1 MNITRS
7 VNRRF
12 IQLLAAV
19 LTNQQLLNLTSGKL
33 YKGSAKNLCAP
44 GLNCY
49 SCPAATLSCPL
60 GALQA
65 AGGTAGYGF
74 SFYAGGFLLLLG
86 VLWGR
91 LACRFLC
98 PFGLL
103 QDLLSKLPV
112 RKRHLY
118 PPLRYVKYVLLVVF
132 VLLLPA
138 LLMLFKGVGAPAFCE
153 YICPAGT
160 LEAAVPLLLTHAEY
174 RQAAGGLF
182 ALKSVIL
189 IAVVI
194 GCLFISRFFCKMLCP
209 LGAIY
214 GLLNR
219 VSICRLH
226 LDEKS
231 CVSCGRCR
239 KVCPMDIDPVMQ
251 LHSPECI
258 MCGRC
263 VEACPQKAL
272 HLGIKAPAAKTAADS
287 Q

>member
-91 LACRFLC
+91 LACGFLC

-112 RKRHLY
+112 RKRRLY

-153 YICPAGT
+153 YICPACT

-174 RQAAGGLF
+174 RQAVGGLF

-214 GLLNR
+214 GLLNS

-239 KVCPMDIDPVMQ
+239 NVCPMDIDPVVQ

-258 MCGRC
+258 MCGQC
-263 VEACPQKAL
+263 VEACPQNAL
-272 HLGIKAPAAKTAADS
+272 HLGIKAPAAKTAVDS

>member
-7 VNRRF
+7 FNRRF
-12 IQLLAAV
+12 VQLLAAL
-19 LTNQQLLNLTSGKL
+19 LTNQELLNLTSGRL

-74 SFYAGGFLLLLG
+74 SFYVGGFLLLLG

-91 LACRFLC
+91 LACGFLC

-112 RKRHLY
+112 QKRKLF
-118 PPLRYVKYVLLVVF
+118 PPLRYVKYLLLVVF
-132 VLLLPA
+132 VLLLPVL
-138 LLMLFKGVGAPAFCE
+138 LLMVNGVGAPAFCE

-160 LEAAVPLLLTHAEY
+160 LEAAVPLLLTHVEY
-174 RQAAGGLF
+174 RQVIGGLF
-182 ALKSVIL
+182 VLKSVIL
-189 IAVVI
+189 VAVLV

-231 CVSCGRCR
+231 CVSCGACR
-239 KVCPMDIDPVMQ
+239 KVCPMDIDPVVQ

-258 MCGRC
+258 LCGQC

-272 HLGIKAPAAKTAADS
+272 HLGIKAPAAKTAADTH
-287 Q
+287 

>member
-7 VNRRF
+7 FNRRF
-12 IQLLAAV
+12 VQLLAAL
-19 LTNQQLLNLTSGKL
+19 LTNQELLNLTSGRL

-74 SFYAGGFLLLLG
+74 SFYVGGFLLLLG

-91 LACRFLC
+91 LACGFLC

-112 RKRHLY
+112 QKRKLF
-118 PPLRYVKYVLLVVF
+118 PPLRYVKYLLLVVF
-132 VLLLPA
+132 VLLLPVL
-138 LLMLFKGVGAPAFCE
+138 LLMVNGVGAPAFCE

-174 RQAAGGLF
+174 RQAIGGLF
-182 ALKSVIL
+182 VLKSVIL
-189 IAVVI
+189 VAVLV

-226 LDEKS
+226 LDGKS
-231 CVSCGRCR
+231 CVSCGACR
-239 KVCPMDIDPVMQ
+239 KACPMDIDPVVQ

-258 MCGRC
+258 LCGQC

-272 HLGIKAPAAKTAADS
+272 HLGIKAPAAKTAADTH
-287 Q
+287 

>member
-1 MNITRS
+1 
-7 VNRRF
+7 
-12 IQLLAAV
+12 
-19 LTNQQLLNLTSGKL
+19 
-33 YKGSAKNLCAP
+33 
-44 GLNCY
+44 
-49 SCPAATLSCPL
+49 LSCPL

-74 SFYAGGFLLLLG
+74 SFYVGGFLLLLG

-91 LACRFLC
+91 LACGFLC

-103 QDLLSKLPV
+103 QDLLSKLPMQK
-112 RKRHLY
+112 RKLF
-118 PPLRYVKYVLLVVF
+118 PPLRYVKYLLLVVF
-132 VLLLPA
+132 VLLLPVV
-138 LLMLFKGVGAPAFCE
+138 LLMVNGVGAPAFCE

-174 RQAAGGLF
+174 RQAVGGLF
-182 ALKSVIL
+182 VLKSVIL
-189 IAVVI
+189 VAVLV

-231 CVSCGRCR
+231 CVSCGACR
-239 KVCPMDIDPVMQ
+239 KVCPMDIDPVAQ

-258 MCGRC
+258 LCGQC

-272 HLGIKAPAAKTAADS
+272 HLGIKAPAAKTAADTH
-287 Q
+287 

>member
-7 VNRRF
+7 FNRRF
-12 IQLLAAV
+12 VQLLAAL
-19 LTNQQLLNLTSGKL
+19 LTNQELINLTSGRL

-74 SFYAGGFLLLLG
+74 SFYVGGFLLLLG

-91 LACRFLC
+91 LACGFLC

-112 RKRHLY
+112 QKRKLF
-118 PPLRYVKYVLLVVF
+118 PPLRYVKYLLLVVF
-132 VLLLPA
+132 VLLLPVV
-138 LLMLFKGVGAPAFCE
+138 LLLVNGVGAPAFCE

-174 RQAAGGLF
+174 RQAIGGLF
-182 ALKSVIL
+182 VLKSVIL
-189 IAVVI
+189 VAVLV

-231 CVSCGRCR
+231 CVSCGACR
-239 KVCPMDIDPVMQ
+239 KVCPMDIDPVTQ

-258 MCGRC
+258 LCGQC

-272 HLGIKAPAAKTAADS
+272 HLGIKSSAAKTAADTH
-287 Q
+287 

>member
-1 MNITRS
+1 MNITRTI
-7 VNRRF
+7 NRRF
-12 IQLLAAV
+12 VQLLATV
-19 LTNQQLLNLTSGKL
+19 LTNQELLNFTSGRL

-65 AGGTAGYGF
+65 VGGTAGYGF
-74 SFYAGGFLLLLG
+74 SFYIGGFLLLLG

-91 LACRFLC
+91 LTCGFLC

-112 RKRHLY
+112 VKRRLF

-132 VLLLPA
+132 VLLLPVVFRFFHGA
-138 LLMLFKGVGAPAFCE
+138 GAPAFCE

-160 LEAAVPLLLTHAEY
+160 LEAAVPLLLTHPEY
-174 RQAAGGLF
+174 RQAVGGLF
-182 ALKSVIL
+182 ALKAVIL
-189 IAVVI
+189 AAVLI
-194 GCLFISRFFCKMLCP
+194 GCVFISRFFCKMLCP

-214 GLLNR
+214 GLLNA

-226 LDEKS
+226 LDAAR
-231 CVSCGRCR
+231 CVSCGLCR
-239 KVCPMDIDPVMQ
+239 KACLMDIDPVAQ
-251 LHSPECI
+251 IHSPECI
-258 MCGRC
+258 MCGQC
-263 VEACPQKAL
+263 VEACPHKAL
-272 HLGIKAPAAKTAADS
+272 HLGIKATAAKAAADA

>member
-7 VNRRF
+7 CNRRF
-12 IQLLAAV
+12 VQLLAAV
-19 LTNQQLLNLTSGKL
+19 LTNQELMNLTSGRL

-74 SFYAGGFLLLLG
+74 SFYVGGFLLLLG

-91 LACRFLC
+91 LACGFLC

-112 RKRHLY
+112 QKRKLF
-118 PPLRYVKYVLLVVF
+118 PPLRYVKYLLLVVF
-132 VLLLPA
+132 VLLLPVL
-138 LLMLFKGVGAPAFCE
+138 LLMVNGVGAPAFCE

-174 RQAAGGLF
+174 RQAIGGLF
-182 ALKSVIL
+182 VLKSVIL
-189 IAVVI
+189 VAVLV

-231 CVSCGRCR
+231 CVSCGACR
-239 KVCPMDIDPVMQ
+239 KVCPMDIDPVVQ

-258 MCGRC
+258 LCGQC

-272 HLGIKAPAAKTAADS
+272 HLGIKAPAAKTAADTH
-287 Q
+287 

>member
-12 IQLLAAV
+12 VQLLAAV
-19 LTNQQLLNLTSGKL
+19 LTNQQLLNLASGRL

-65 AGGTAGYGF
+65 AGGTAVYGF

-91 LACRFLC
+91 LACGFLC

-103 QDLLSKLPV
+103 QDLLSKVPV
-112 RKRHLY
+112 TKRQLF
-118 PPLRYVKYVLLVVF
+118 PPLRYVKYLLLAVF
-132 VLLLPA
+132 VLLLPVL
-138 LLMLFKGVGAPAFCE
+138 LLMLNGVGAPAFCE

-174 RQAAGGLF
+174 RQAVSGLF
-182 ALKSVIL
+182 VLKAVIL
-189 IAVVI
+189 AAVVI

-209 LGAIY
+209 LGAFY
-214 GLLNR
+214 GLLNS

-231 CVSCGRCR
+231 CVACGRCH
-239 KVCPMDIDPVMQ
+239 KVCPMDINPAAQ
-251 LHSPECI
+251 PHSPECI
-258 MCGRC
+258 MCGQC
-263 VEACPQKAL
+263 VKACPQKAL
-272 HLGIKAPAAKTAADS
+272 HLGIKAPKAKTATNTH
-287 Q
+287 

>member
-1 MNITRS
+1 MKITRS

-12 IQLLAAV
+12 VQLLATV
-19 LTNQQLLNLTSGKL
+19 LTNQELLNFTSGRL

-65 AGGTAGYGF
+65 VGGTAGYGF
-74 SFYAGGFLLLLG
+74 SFYVGGFLLLLG
-86 VLWGR
+86 VLLGR
-91 LACRFLC
+91 FACGFLC
-98 PFGLL
+98 PFGFL

-112 RKRHLY
+112 PQKHLFT
-118 PPLRYVKYVLLVVF
+118 PLRYVKYLLLVIF
-132 VLLLPA
+132 VLLLPVL
-138 LLMLFKGVGAPAFCE
+138 LLMVNGVGAPAFCE

-160 LEAAVPLLLTHAEY
+160 LEAAVPLLLTHVEY
-174 RQAAGGLF
+174 RQAIGGLF
-182 ALKSVIL
+182 VLKSVIL
-189 IAVVI
+189 VAVLV

-214 GLLNR
+214 GLLNC

-231 CVSCGRCR
+231 CVSCGACR
-239 KVCPMDIDPVMQ
+239 KVCPMDIDPVAQ

-258 MCGRC
+258 LCGQC

-272 HLGIKAPAAKTAADS
+272 HLGIKAPAAKTAADTH
-287 Q
+287 

>member
-12 IQLLAAV
+12 VQLLAAV
-19 LTNQQLLNLTSGKL
+19 LTNQQLLNLASGRL

-91 LACRFLC
+91 LACGFLC

-103 QDLLSKLPV
+103 QDLLSKVPV
-112 RKRHLY
+112 TKRQLF
-118 PPLRYVKYVLLVVF
+118 PPLRYVKYLLLAVF
-132 VLLLPA
+132 VLLLPVL
-138 LLMLFKGVGAPAFCE
+138 LLMLNGVGAPAFCE

-160 LEAAVPLLLTHAEY
+160 LEAAVPLLLTHPEY

-182 ALKSVIL
+182 VLKAVIL
-189 IAVVI
+189 AAVVI

-209 LGAIY
+209 LGAFY
-214 GLLNR
+214 GLLNS
-219 VSICRLH
+219 VSIYRLH

-231 CVSCGRCR
+231 CVACGRCH
-239 KVCPMDIDPVMQ
+239 KVCPMDINPAAQ
-251 LHSPECI
+251 PHSPECI
-258 MCGRC
+258 MCGQC

-272 HLGIKAPAAKTAADS
+272 HLGIKAPKTETATNTH
-287 Q
+287 

>member
-7 VNRRF
+7 FNRRF
-12 IQLLAAV
+12 VQLLAAL
-19 LTNQQLLNLTSGKL
+19 LTNQELINLTSGRL

-74 SFYAGGFLLLLG
+74 SFYVGGFLLLLG

-91 LACRFLC
+91 LACGFLC

-112 RKRHLY
+112 QKRKLF
-118 PPLRYVKYVLLVVF
+118 PPLRYVKYLQLVVF
-132 VLLLPA
+132 VLLLPVV
-138 LLMLFKGVGAPAFCE
+138 LLMVNGVGAPAFCE

-174 RQAAGGLF
+174 RQAIGGLF
-182 ALKSVIL
+182 VLKSVIL
-189 IAVVI
+189 VAVLV

-226 LDEKS
+226 LDGKS
-231 CVSCGRCR
+231 CVSCGACR
-239 KVCPMDIDPVMQ
+239 KVCPMDIDPVVQ

-258 MCGRC
+258 LCGQC

-272 HLGIKAPAAKTAADS
+272 HLGIKSPAAKTAADTH
-287 Q
+287 

>member
-1 MNITRS
+1 
-7 VNRRF
+7 
-12 IQLLAAV
+12 
-19 LTNQQLLNLTSGKL
+19 
-33 YKGSAKNLCAP
+33 
-44 GLNCY
+44 
-49 SCPAATLSCPL
+49 L

-91 LACRFLC
+91 LACGFLC

-112 RKRHLY
+112 RKRRLY

-174 RQAAGGLF
+174 RQAVGGLF

-239 KVCPMDIDPVMQ
+239 KVCPMDIDPVVQ

-258 MCGRC
+258 MCGQC

>member
-19 LTNQQLLNLTSGKL
+19 LTNQQLLNLSSGKL

-91 LACRFLC
+91 LACGFLC

-112 RKRHLY
+112 RKRRLY

-160 LEAAVPLLLTHAEY
+160 LEAAVPLLLTHPEY
-174 RQAAGGLF
+174 RQAVGGLF
-182 ALKSVIL
+182 ALKAVIL

-258 MCGRC
+258 MCGQC

>member
-1 MNITRS
+1 MDITRS
-7 VNRRF
+7 FNRRF
-12 IQLLAAV
+12 VQLLAAV
-19 LTNQQLLNLTSGKL
+19 ITNQELLNLTSGKL

-91 LACRFLC
+91 LACGFLC

-112 RKRHLY
+112 PKRRLF
-118 PPLRYVKYVLLVVF
+118 PPLRYVKYLLLVVF
-132 VLLLPA
+132 VLLLPVL
-138 LLMLFKGVGAPAFCE
+138 LLMINGIGAPAFCE

-160 LEAAVPLLLTHAEY
+160 LEAAVPLLLTHPEY

-182 ALKSVIL
+182 VWKAIIL
-189 IAVVI
+189 AAVVI

-209 LGAIY
+209 LGAAY
-214 GLLNR
+214 GLLNAI
-219 VSICRLH
+219 SICRLH
-226 LDEKS
+226 LDKTR
-231 CVSCGRCR
+231 CVSCGRCH
-239 KVCPMDIDPVMQ
+239 KSCPMDIDPVAQ

-258 MCGRC
+258 MCGQC

-272 HLGIKAPAAKTAADS
+272 HLGIKAPAAKPAADA
-287 Q
+287 

>member
-7 VNRRF
+7 CNRHF
-12 IQLLAAV
+12 VQLLAAL
-19 LTNQQLLNLTSGKL
+19 LTNQELLNLTSGRL

-65 AGGTAGYGF
+65 VGGTAGYGF
-74 SFYAGGFLLLLG
+74 SFYVGGFLLLLG

-91 LACRFLC
+91 LACGFLC

-103 QDLLSKLPV
+103 QDLLSKLPMQK
-112 RKRHLY
+112 RKLF
-118 PPLRYVKYVLLVVF
+118 PPLRYVKYLLLVVF
-132 VLLLPA
+132 VLLLPVV
-138 LLMLFKGVGAPAFCE
+138 LLMVNGVGAPAFCE

-174 RQAAGGLF
+174 RQAIGGLF
-182 ALKSVIL
+182 VLKSVIL
-189 IAVVI
+189 VTVLV

-226 LDEKS
+226 LDGNS
-231 CVSCGRCR
+231 CVSCGACR
-239 KVCPMDIDPVMQ
+239 KVCPMDIDPVVQ

-258 MCGRC
+258 LCGQC

-272 HLGIKAPAAKTAADS
+272 HLGIKAPATKTAADTH
-287 Q
+287 

>member
-91 LACRFLC
+91 LACGFLC

-112 RKRHLY
+112 QKRRLY

-160 LEAAVPLLLTHAEY
+160 LEAAVPLLLTHPEY
-174 RQAAGGLF
+174 RQAVGGLF

-239 KVCPMDIDPVMQ
+239 KVCPMDIDPVVQ
-251 LHSPECI
+251 RHSPECI
-258 MCGRC
+258 MCGQC

>member
-91 LACRFLC
+91 LACGFLC

-112 RKRHLY
+112 RKRRLY

-160 LEAAVPLLLTHAEY
+160 LEAAVPLLLTHPEY
-174 RQAAGGLF
+174 RQAVGGLF

-258 MCGRC
+258 MCGQC
-263 VEACPQKAL
+263 VEACLQKAL

>member
-7 VNRRF
+7 FNRRF
-12 IQLLAAV
+12 VQLLAAV
-19 LTNQQLLNLTSGKL
+19 LTNQELLNLTSGRL

-74 SFYAGGFLLLLG
+74 SFYVGGFLLLLG

-91 LACRFLC
+91 LACGFLC

-112 RKRHLY
+112 QKRKLF
-118 PPLRYVKYVLLVVF
+118 PPLRYVKYLLLVVF
-132 VLLLPA
+132 VLLLPVL
-138 LLMLFKGVGAPAFCE
+138 LLMVNGVGAPAFCE

-160 LEAAVPLLLTHAEY
+160 LEAAVPLLLTHVEY
-174 RQAAGGLF
+174 RQVIGGLF
-182 ALKSVIL
+182 VLKSVIL
-189 IAVVI
+189 VAVLV

-226 LDEKS
+226 LDGKS
-231 CVSCGRCR
+231 CVSCGACR
-239 KVCPMDIDPVMQ
+239 KVCPMDIDPVVQ

-258 MCGRC
+258 LCGQC

-272 HLGIKAPAAKTAADS
+272 HLGIKAPAAKTAADTH
-287 Q
+287 

>member
-12 IQLLAAV
+12 VQLLAAV
-19 LTNQQLLNLTSGKL
+19 LTNQQLLNLASGRL

-91 LACRFLC
+91 LACGFLC

-103 QDLLSKLPV
+103 QDLLSKVPV
-112 RKRHLY
+112 TKRQLF
-118 PPLRYVKYVLLVVF
+118 PPLRYVKYLLLAVF
-132 VLLLPA
+132 VLLLPVL
-138 LLMLFKGVGAPAFCE
+138 LLMLNGVGAPAFCE
-153 YICPAGT
+153 YICPTGT

-174 RQAAGGLF
+174 RQAIGGLF
-182 ALKSVIL
+182 VLKAVIL
-189 IAVVI
+189 AAVVI

-209 LGAIY
+209 LGAFY
-214 GLLNR
+214 GLLNS

-231 CVSCGRCR
+231 CVACGHCH
-239 KVCPMDIDPVMQ
+239 KVCPMDINPAAQ
-251 LHSPECI
+251 PHSPECI
-258 MCGRC
+258 MCGQC
-263 VEACPQKAL
+263 VKACPQKAL
-272 HLGIKAPAAKTAADS
+272 HLGIKAPKAKTATNTH
-287 Q
+287 

>member
-1 MNITRS
+1 MKIIRS

-12 IQLLAAV
+12 VQLLATV
-19 LTNQQLLNLTSGKL
+19 LTNQELLNVTSGRL

-65 AGGTAGYGF
+65 IGGTAGYGF
-74 SFYAGGFLLLLG
+74 SFYVGGFLLLLG

-91 LACRFLC
+91 FACGFLC

-112 RKRHLY
+112 PKRRLFS
-118 PPLRYVKYVLLVVF
+118 PLRYVKYLLLVIF
-132 VLLLPA
+132 VLLLPVL
-138 LLMLFKGVGAPAFCE
+138 LLMVNGVGAPAFCE
-153 YICPAGT
+153 YICPAGM
-160 LEAAVPLLLTHAEY
+160 LEAAVSLLLTHAEY
-174 RQAAGGLF
+174 RQAVGGLF
-182 ALKSVIL
+182 VLKAVL
-189 IAVVI
+189 LAVVLI
-194 GCLFISRFFCKMLCP
+194 GCLFIRRFFCKMLCP

-214 GLLNR
+214 GLLNV

-226 LDEKS
+226 FDEKS
-231 CVSCGRCR
+231 CVSCGRCQ
-239 KVCPMDIDPVMQ
+239 KVCPMDIDPAAQ
-251 LHSPECI
+251 PHSPECI
-258 MCGRC
+258 MCGQC

-272 HLGIKAPAAKTAADS
+272 HLGMKNPAAKTAADTH
-287 Q
+287 

>member
-1 MNITRS
+1 
-7 VNRRF
+7 
-12 IQLLAAV
+12 
-19 LTNQQLLNLTSGKL
+19 
-33 YKGSAKNLCAP
+33 
-44 GLNCY
+44 
-49 SCPAATLSCPL
+49 L

-74 SFYAGGFLLLLG
+74 SFYVGGFLLLLG

-91 LACRFLC
+91 LACGFLC

-112 RKRHLY
+112 QKRKIF
-118 PPLRYVKYVLLVVF
+118 PPLRYVKYLLLVVS
-132 VLLLPA
+132 VLLLPVV
-138 LLMLFKGVGAPAFCE
+138 LLMVNGVGAPAFCE

-174 RQAAGGLF
+174 RQAVGGLF
-182 ALKSVIL
+182 VLKSVIL
-189 IAVVI
+189 VAVLV

-231 CVSCGRCR
+231 CVSCGACR
-239 KVCPMDIDPVMQ
+239 KVCPMDIDPVAQ

-258 MCGRC
+258 LCGQC

-272 HLGIKAPAAKTAADS
+272 HLGIKAPAAKTAADTH
-287 Q
+287 

>member
-7 VNRRF
+7 FNRRF
-12 IQLLAAV
+12 VQLLATL
-19 LTNQQLLNLTSGKL
+19 LTNQELMNLTSGRL

-74 SFYAGGFLLLLG
+74 SFYVGGFLLLLG

-91 LACRFLC
+91 LACGFLC

-112 RKRHLY
+112 QKRKLF
-118 PPLRYVKYVLLVVF
+118 PSLRYVKYLLLVVF
-132 VLLLPA
+132 VLLLPVL
-138 LLMLFKGVGAPAFCE
+138 LLMVNGVGAPAFCE

-174 RQAAGGLF
+174 RQAIGGLF
-182 ALKSVIL
+182 VLKSVIL
-189 IAVVI
+189 VAVLV

-209 LGAIY
+209 LGAF
-214 GLLNR
+214 
-219 VSICRLH
+219 
-226 LDEKS
+226 
-231 CVSCGRCR
+231 
-239 KVCPMDIDPVMQ
+239 
-251 LHSPECI
+251 
-258 MCGRC
+258 
-263 VEACPQKAL
+263 
-272 HLGIKAPAAKTAADS
+272 
-287 Q
+287 

>member
-12 IQLLAAV
+12 VQLLAAV
-19 LTNQQLLNLTSGKL
+19 LTNQQLLNLASGRL

-65 AGGTAGYGF
+65 DGGTAGYGF

-91 LACRFLC
+91 LACGFLC

-103 QDLLSKLPV
+103 QDLLSKVPV
-112 RKRHLY
+112 TKRQLF
-118 PPLRYVKYVLLVVF
+118 PPLRYVKYLLLAVF
-132 VLLLPA
+132 VLLLPVL
-138 LLMLFKGVGAPAFCE
+138 LLMLNGVGAPAFCE

-174 RQAAGGLF
+174 RQAIGGLF
-182 ALKSVIL
+182 VLKAVIL
-189 IAVVI
+189 AAVVI

-209 LGAIY
+209 LGAFY
-214 GLLNR
+214 GLLNS

-231 CVSCGRCR
+231 CVACGRCH
-239 KVCPMDIDPVMQ
+239 KVCPMDINPAAQ
-251 LHSPECI
+251 PHSPECI
-258 MCGRC
+258 MCGQC
-263 VEACPQKAL
+263 GKACPQKAL
-272 HLGIKAPAAKTAADS
+272 HLGIKAPKAKTATNTH
-287 Q
+287 

>member
-7 VNRRF
+7 FNRRF
-12 IQLLAAV
+12 VQLLAAV
-19 LTNQQLLNLTSGKL
+19 LTNQELLNLTSGRL

-74 SFYAGGFLLLLG
+74 SFYVGGFLLLLG

-91 LACRFLC
+91 LACGFLC

-103 QDLLSKLPV
+103 QDLLSKLPMQ
-112 RKRHLY
+112 KKKLF
-118 PPLRYVKYVLLVVF
+118 PPLRYVKYLLLVVF
-132 VLLLPA
+132 VLLLPVV
-138 LLMLFKGVGAPAFCE
+138 LLMVNGVGAPAFCE

-160 LEAAVPLLLTHAEY
+160 LEAAVPLLLTHVEY
-174 RQAAGGLF
+174 RQAIGGLF
-182 ALKSVIL
+182 VLKSVIL
-189 IAVVI
+189 VAVLV

-231 CVSCGRCR
+231 CVSCGACR
-239 KVCPMDIDPVMQ
+239 KVCPMDIDPVAQ

-258 MCGRC
+258 LCGQC

-272 HLGIKAPAAKTAADS
+272 HLGIKAPAAKTAADTH
-287 Q
+287 

>member
-12 IQLLAAV
+12 VQLFATV
-19 LTNQQLLNLTSGKL
+19 LTNQELLNFTSGRL

-65 AGGTAGYGF
+65 VGGTAGYGF
-74 SFYAGGFLLLLG
+74 SFYVGGFLLLLG

-91 LACRFLC
+91 LACGFLC
-98 PFGLL
+98 PFGFL

-112 RKRHLY
+112 PKRRLF
-118 PPLRYVKYVLLVVF
+118 PPLRYVKYLVLVIF
-132 VLLLPA
+132 VLLLPVL
-138 LLMLFKGVGAPAFCE
+138 LLMASGAGAPAFCE

-174 RQAAGGLF
+174 RQAVGGLF
-182 ALKSVIL
+182 ALKAVIL
-189 IAVVI
+189 VAVLI
-194 GCLFISRFFCKMLCP
+194 GCLFIRRFFCKMLCP

-214 GLLNR
+214 GLLNA

-226 LDEKS
+226 FTEKS
-231 CVSCGRCR
+231 CVSCGRCQ
-239 KVCPMDIDPVMQ
+239 KVCPMDIDPVAQ
-251 LHSPECI
+251 PHSPECI
-258 MCGRC
+258 MCGQC
-263 VEACPQKAL
+263 VEVCPQKAL
-272 HLGIKAPAAKTAADS
+272 HLGIKTPTDKFVSDTH
-287 Q
+287 

>member
-91 LACRFLC
+91 LACGFLC

-112 RKRHLY
+112 RKRRLY

-174 RQAAGGLF
+174 RQAVGGLF

-231 CVSCGRCR
+231 CVSCGHCR

-258 MCGRC
+258 MCGQC
-263 VEACPQKAL
+263 VEACSQKAL

>member
-7 VNRRF
+7 FNRRF
-12 IQLLAAV
+12 VQLLAAL
-19 LTNQQLLNLTSGKL
+19 LTNQELLNLTSGRL

-74 SFYAGGFLLLLG
+74 SFYVGGFLLLLG

-91 LACRFLC
+91 LACGFLC
-98 PFGLL
+98 PFGLV

-112 RKRHLY
+112 QKRKLF
-118 PPLRYVKYVLLVVF
+118 PPLRYVKYLLLVVF
-132 VLLLPA
+132 VLLLPVL
-138 LLMLFKGVGAPAFCE
+138 LLMVNGVGAPAFCE

-174 RQAAGGLF
+174 RQAIGGLF
-182 ALKSVIL
+182 VLKSVIL
-189 IAVVI
+189 VAVLV

-226 LDEKS
+226 LDGKS
-231 CVSCGRCR
+231 CVSCGACR
-239 KVCPMDIDPVMQ
+239 KVCPMDIDPVAQ

-258 MCGRC
+258 LCGQC

-272 HLGIKAPAAKTAADS
+272 HLGIKASAAKTAADTR
-287 Q
+287 